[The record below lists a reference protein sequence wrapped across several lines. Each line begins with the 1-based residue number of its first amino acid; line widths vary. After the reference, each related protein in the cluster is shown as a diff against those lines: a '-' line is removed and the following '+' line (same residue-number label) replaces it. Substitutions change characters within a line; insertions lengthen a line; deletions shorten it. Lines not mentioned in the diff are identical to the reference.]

1 MQLPLKDSEFHMM
14 LEFRL
19 LTPSEQDAIRAAIH
33 ELANTGDVGNTL
45 PPNVSRLHHA

>member
-1 MQLPLKDSEFHMM
+1 MQFPIKDSEFHML

-19 LTPSEQDAIRAAIH
+19 LTQPEQDAIRAAIH
-33 ELANTGDVGNTL
+33 ELAAVGDTESTL